1 MASGC
6 ERIKLQGRGS
16 MSRLTY
22 CSTLDDAYFF
32 LNQSKYLSGTP
43 SIRPLQQRYIRACI
57 LHSWIALEEMLDH
70 AIQDLEKLGKMNG
83 SPPGPLSQKLQAA
96 LKARDASAFS
106 PAEFAAR
113 RKVRNLLVH
122 PVSNQSEEHLLTVD
136 EASRIFQYC
145 LDHIRAVYP
154 HSVTLRI

>member
-1 MASGC
+1 
-6 ERIKLQGRGS
+6 
-16 MSRLTY
+16 
-22 CSTLDDAYFF
+22 
-32 LNQSKYLSGTP
+32 
-43 SIRPLQQRYIRACI
+43 
-57 LHSWIALEEMLDH
+57 MLDH

-96 LKARDASAFS
+96 LKARGAFAFS
-106 PAEFAAR
+106 LAEFAAR
-113 RKVRNLLVH
+113 RKVRNLVH